1 MSFTALDGLPMG
13 TRCGAIDPGV
23 LLYLIAQRG
32 FDATRLERL
41 LYKESGLLGLSG
53 ESNDVRDLLASAS
66 PMAKL
71 ALDYFV
77 HRICRE
83 LGALN
88 AGLQGLDGLVFTAGI
103 GENSAV
109 IRARIC
115 RQASWLGL
123 RLDEKANLAGGP
135 RIT

>member
-53 ESNDVRDLLASAS
+53 ESNDVRDLLASSS
-66 PMAKL
+66 PMEKL
-71 ALDYFV
+71 ALAYFV

-83 LGALN
+83 LGAFS
-88 AGLQGLDGLVFTAGI
+88 AGIQGFDGLVCHAGI
-103 GENSAV
+103 GEQAAGR
-109 IRARIC
+109 RAGI
-115 RQASWLGL
+115 
-123 RLDEKANLAGGP
+123 
-135 RIT
+135 